1 MIDRAKT
8 IKERRRVCLDGH
20 YGSGSLTETPSI
32 ENLEI
37 YCEMIRK
44 KASLETVLEGAKL
57 IKRLVMKSDS
67 FWQVNINKIIDSGIV
82 KLMVELF
89 KNVEAPYPLK
99 LELAWI
105 FTNLAMGNTE
115 ST

>member
-1 MIDRAKT
+1 MITVRRKGRTGCKWDRVMIDRAKT

-57 IKRLVMKSDS
+57 IKRYA
-67 FWQVNINKIIDSGIV
+67 F
-82 KLMVELF
+82 KLMYVDGSLQAAILTIHE
-89 KNVEAPYPLK
+89 
-99 LELAWI
+99 W
-105 FTNLAMGNTE
+105 
-115 ST
+115 